1 MREIRTYGS
10 MSGDGKRVT
19 ALIEALAYPERG
31 QQQLLPVAYDTAPV
45 LDSTADGR
53 IGLGPQHPILDIA
66 DALNNRYERHG
77 WCRPGRKLLPRRRS
91 LLLEIKSHDCNV
103 PPSVSRLK

>member
-45 LDSTADGR
+45 LDSTVDR
-53 IGLGPQHPILDIA
+53 RKMI
-66 DALNNRYERHG
+66 
-77 WCRPGRKLLPRRRS
+77 WCRNCRYWIVRQFT
-91 LLLEIKSHDCNV
+91 
-103 PPSVSRLK
+103 

>member
-31 QQQLLPVAYDTAPV
+31 QLQLLPAAYDTAPV
-45 LDSTADGR
+45 LDSTAEKR
-53 IGLGPQHPILDIA
+53 GLEPQHHMLDTA
-66 DALNNRYERHG
+66 AASESRYQG
-77 WCRPGRKLLPRRRS
+77 KG
-91 LLLEIKSHDCNV
+91 
-103 PPSVSRLK
+103 